1 MRDETVEYPI
11 GDDPPKARLIYGVD
25 VIQGLKLLKEASVD
39 TVCTGPPYWG
49 LRDYGRTGQIGLEQT
64 PEEYVTKIV
73 EVFREVRRV
82 LKPNGT
88 LWVNLGDSYAA
99 DRGGTH
105 QPAETLAGGVSGY
118 MEDGS
123 KINRDRYDGYNPSRN
138 AKLAGLKHKDL
149 VGIPWR
155 VAFALQADGWYL
167 RNDIIWAKPN
177 PMPESV
183 QDRCTKSHEY
193 IFLMA
198 HPDSKGRYY
207 YDAEAIREESSES
220 SLKRSS
226 LMRTGTSTKHEMTD
240 AKEQRCVNM
249 DHGPYGA
256 GRNKRTIWDVTL
268 VPYRGSHFAV
278 FPPKLIEP
286 MIKAGCPKGGVVL
299 DVFSGS
305 ATTGMV
311 ALELQRNYIGI
322 DLNDDYLP
330 LAKARLLGKSAPG
343 PSSNEPNPILDL
355 FEEKEQ
361 QMELPYLTLS
371 PIEY

>member
-1 MRDETVEYPI
+1 
-11 GDDPPKARLIYGVD
+11 
-25 VIQGLKLLKEASVD
+25 
-39 TVCTGPPYWG
+39 
-49 LRDYGRTGQIGLEQT
+49 
-64 PEEYVTKIV
+64 
-73 EVFREVRRV
+73 
-82 LKPNGT
+82 
-88 LWVNLGDSYAA
+88 
-99 DRGGTH
+99 
-105 QPAETLAGGVSGY
+105 

-207 YDAEAIREESSES
+207 YDADAIREESSES

-343 PSSNEPNPILDL
+343 PSSNEPNPILEL
-355 FEEKEQ
+355 FGKKEQ
-361 QMELPYLTLS
+361 QIELPYLTLS
-371 PIEY
+371 PIGY